1 MFGYFTIWVTSAN
14 ANDTA
19 MACSLEE
26 WLLTARLLCRMAVA
40 MDSFSA
46 SERLDFS
53 QCVTKMDLSRVGPI
67 LLPCG
72 AQGCSLCMQ
81 SKHFLCRVLPFQ
93 SLEWHNLR

>member
-1 MFGYFTIWVTSAN
+1 MKLCYVLLPTQMFGYFTIWVTSAN
-14 ANDTA
+14 ANDTT

-40 MDSFSA
+40 MDSLSA

-67 LLPCG
+67 LLPVWRSRMLSIY
-72 AQGCSLCMQ
+72 AVQA
-81 SKHFLCRVLPFQ
+81 LPV
-93 SLEWHNLR
+93 